1 MSTTTTT
8 ERVERV
14 VIEAIERFGPDADDV
29 TRDSTFEALDID
41 SLDLVEL
48 AQIVEDEFGVKLE
61 SSDVAGLKTVGDA
74 IDLVSARVS

>member
-14 VIEAIERFGPDADDV
+14 VIEAIEGFGPDAADL
-29 TRDSTFEALDID
+29 TRNSTFEELEID
-41 SLDLVEL
+41 SLDLTEL

-61 SSDVAGLKTVGDA
+61 SSDVAELKTVGDA
-74 IDLVSARVS
+74 VDLVAARAS

>member
-14 VIEAIERFGPDADDV
+14 VIDAIHDFAPDADDV
-29 TRDSTFEALDID
+29 TRDSTFEALEID

-48 AQIVEDEFGVKLE
+48 GQVVEDQFGVKLE
-61 SSDVAGLKTVGDA
+61 SADVGELGTVGDVV
-74 IDLVSARVS
+74 DLVAARAS

>member
-14 VIEAIERFGPDADDV
+14 VIEAIHDFAPDADDV
-29 TRDSTFEALDID
+29 TRDSTFEALEID

-48 AQIVEDEFGVKLE
+48 GQVVEDQFGVKLE
-61 SSDVAGLKTVGDA
+61 SADVAELNTVGDVV
-74 IDLVSARVS
+74 DLVAARTS

>member
-29 TRDSTFEALDID
+29 TRDSTFDALDID

>member
-14 VIEAIERFGPDADDV
+14 VIDAIRDFAPDADDV
-29 TRDSTFEALDID
+29 TRDSTFEALEVD

-48 AQIVEDEFGVKLE
+48 GQVVEDQFGVKLE
-61 SSDVAGLKTVGDA
+61 SADVAELGTVGDVV
-74 IDLVSARVS
+74 DLVAARA